1 MKYVKYIIINIFILL
16 ILYIVSLDE
25 LYIEIRL
32 ISWILFRIFEV
43 TLIVLLAKAIE
54 QYLEN
59 KHNR

>member
-59 KHNR
+59 KHKK